1 MFFEKGESV
10 LNRFAIISLFV
21 SAVFSLSYAAEFS
34 QVRPSAEEQ
43 LQLPTEDWL
52 TNGGDLFNR
61 NFSSL
66 DEIDRSNVNELR
78 PIWRSHLN
86 GSGLQTKYSGEA
98 QAIVHEGVMF
108 IITGADDVFALSLDS
123 GEILW
128 NTEANL
134 TDEISTICCGWPSR
148 GVGVGEDKCFVGQV
162 DGVL

>member
-134 TDEISTICCGWPSR
+134 TDEISTICCGWTSR
-148 GVGVGEDKCFVGQV
+148 GVGFGEDKILLGSSMGF
-162 DGVL
+162 